1 MSVTVLFNLLQALGG
16 ILGLLVGNRFADQT
30 RPDQQIQSTP
40 FHSLF
45 RIISTNKTRTVP
57 LGDSI
62 TAITCWR
69 TILWDALR
77 DANLTDYIQFVGS
90 STSNAGACIG
100 TGPGTWDHHHEGH
113 GGYTA
118 VGIAD
123 NDLRAARPDVVM
135 FMLGTNDVTHGHATT
150 AIIDAYTRMVGQMRE
165 SNAGM
170 RIIVDLVIPL
180 AVGNAGI
187 VDLNA
192 AILPWAKALNST
204 ASPIYVA
211 DTNTGFTD
219 ADEVDGVHPIANGDR
234 KIAGRLYPILRQN
247 FNQNCGAGNA
257 VGCLAGG
264 LEGVE
269 DVTE

>member
-1 MSVTVLFNLLQALGG
+1 MISVTVLFNLLQALGG
-16 ILGLLVGNRFADQT
+16 ILGLLESATDSQVKLK
-30 RPDQQIQSTP
+30 IM
-40 FHSLF
+40 
-45 RIISTNKTRTVP
+45 P

-69 TILWDALR
+69 TLLWDTLR

-118 VGIAD
+118 VDIAD
-123 NDLRAARPDVVM
+123 NNQVGWLGAARPDVVM
-135 FMLGTNDVTHGHATT
+135 FMLGTNDVTHGHSTA
-150 AIIDAYTRMVGQMRE
+150 AIIDAYTRMVGLMRD
-165 SNAGM
+165 SKPGVN
-170 RIIVDLVIPL
+170 IIVDLVIPL
-180 AVGNAGI
+180 AVGNAG
-187 VDLNA
+187 VVELNA

-204 ASPIYVA
+204 DSPIYVA

-219 ADEVDGVHPIANGDR
+219 ADEVDGVHPNANGDR
-234 KIAGRLYPILRQN
+234 KIAGCLYPILRQIID
-247 FNQNCGAGNA
+247 QSCEAGDA